1 MKSPSGEITV
11 KVFDEKHGYLY
22 NWKGMSKSEFT
33 SKVAIELFFQV
44 FSKHLLILR
53 TDKWIPQRFLDKL
66 LQDQK
71 VHGSLEPKG
80 AFIRSLEYHKRF
92 RQVEISGCSS
102 AFY

>member
-1 MKSPSGEITV
+1 MKTPSGEITV

-22 NWKGMSKSEFT
+22 IWKGMSKSEFT
-33 SKVAIELFFQV
+33 SKVAVELFSQV

-53 TDKWIPQRFLDKL
+53 TDKWIPKRFLDEL

-71 VHGSLEPKG
+71 VHGLLEPKR

-92 RQVEISGCSS
+92 RQVEISG
-102 AFY
+102 